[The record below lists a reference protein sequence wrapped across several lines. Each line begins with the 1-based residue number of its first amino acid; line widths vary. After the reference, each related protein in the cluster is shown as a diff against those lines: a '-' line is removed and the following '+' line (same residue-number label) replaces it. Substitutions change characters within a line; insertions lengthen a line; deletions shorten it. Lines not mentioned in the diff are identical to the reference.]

1 MGLRQALSELNVLF
15 SPVSVL
21 PKEREMKLPWVSR
34 AGILTTAVMMAV
46 AFLPSHAPA
55 EKEPPADLC
64 MLLSPADVEH
74 AIGQSVNPATKS
86 PAAKGTGKEVAGSN
100 CVYEPKQVGTLH
112 RILLII
118 YVDPSAAVAK
128 DTFANFEKMYGVNA
142 AVSGVGD
149 TAYLDSAHAI
159 HVLKDKVRYFIQISP
174 VDSATT
180 DKQLKDL
187 ASSVAS
193 QL

>member
-1 MGLRQALSELNVLF
+1 
-15 SPVSVL
+15 
-21 PKEREMKLPWVSR
+21 MKLPWVSW
-34 AGILTTAVMMAV
+34 AGILTAAVMMAI

-55 EKEPPADLC
+55 AVAAPKEPPADLC
-64 MLLSPADVEH
+64 LVLSPAEVEH
-74 AIGQSVNPATKS
+74 ATGQSVNPATKS
-86 PAAKGTGKEVAGSN
+86 TAAKGTGKEVAGSN
-100 CVYEPKQVGTLH
+100 CVYEPKKVGTLH

-128 DTFANFEKMYGVNA
+128 DTFVNFEKLYGVNA
-142 AVSGVGD
+142 AVSGIGD